1 MGDKMKNEQTAENGN
16 EKKRSNLSKVIIFVT
31 SMIPI
36 LGVYLLIGSLIQ
48 RTKDQE
54 YIVKEH
60 SDVIRYV
67 ESAEVIDKRL
77 AISGWCFYPG
87 VDSERNKI
95 QVFLRNVEDETDT
108 IWMDMESVIRED
120 VNAYYDCDTDYRHS
134 GFRASKKIKKVPLE
148 GKTYEIL
155 IKLTYYVDKI
165 EKYGKEEQVVQKEYE
180 KTVLTNCYLCNGVLT
195 ALLPEDEPIQT
206 ESALLNE
213 IFEKGRLMLY
223 QRDADMYV
231 YQYGTKMYWV
241 AGKDFYLKESGKT
254 TVQFQLN
261 TTRSDLLPIERQENG
276 HDWDNISFYFE
287 MNELKDEAT
296 ELYRVAVCDIPTE
309 YPITRFWTGY
319 YADSEWIWKV
329 YRTPDISKLSK

>member
-1 MGDKMKNEQTAENGN
+1 
-16 EKKRSNLSKVIIFVT
+16 
-31 SMIPI
+31 
-36 LGVYLLIGSLIQ
+36 
-48 RTKDQE
+48 
-54 YIVKEH
+54 
-60 SDVIRYV
+60 
-67 ESAEVIDKRL
+67 
-77 AISGWCFYPG
+77 
-87 VDSERNKI
+87 
-95 QVFLRNVEDETDT
+95 
-108 IWMDMESVIRED
+108 
-120 VNAYYDCDTDYRHS
+120 
-134 GFRASKKIKKVPLE
+134 
-148 GKTYEIL
+148 
-155 IKLTYYVDKI
+155 
-165 EKYGKEEQVVQKEYE
+165 
-180 KTVLTNCYLCNGVLT
+180 
-195 ALLPEDEPIQT
+195 
-206 ESALLNE
+206 
-213 IFEKGRLMLY
+213 MLY